1 MVAYRPGKN
10 QTHFCKLMLLAG
22 LVLARKCRFSDR
34 TFPQRK
40 QHRPFTG
47 VVAAVLVWLVAAGI
61 SKGLGWLVG
70 LCSGGSLGCFSED
83 NRGYHRFGWLGFV
96 WLFCAGGVC
105 GTNLFERTS
114 RLAMGVCWY
123 G

>member
-1 MVAYRPGKN
+1 MWSLQCLFG
-10 QTHFCKLMLLAG
+10 
-22 LVLARKCRFSDR
+22 
-34 TFPQRK
+34 
-40 QHRPFTG
+40 
-47 VVAAVLVWLVAAGI
+47 WLVAAGI
-61 SKGLGWLVG
+61 SKGLGGASGVVWG
-70 LCSGGSLGCFSED
+70 LGSGGSPACFSED